1 MTKKTS
7 NQMWGGRFAAGP
19 DAIME
24 AINASIGFD
33 KRLAAQDI
41 EGSRAHAA
49 MLASTGILTDK
60 DAEAIREG
68 LLTVLSEIE
77 SGDFQFST
85 ALEDIHMNVEAR
97 LKEIIGEPAGRLH
110 TGRSRNDQVATD
122 FKLWVRDQFDAFETG
137 LITLIEAFLEQAEAG
152 ADWVMPGFTH
162 LQTAQPVT
170 WGHHMMAYVEM
181 FGRDLSRVRDARA
194 RMNESPLGAAALA
207 GTSFPI
213 DRNMT
218 AKDLGFDRPSA
229 NSLDAVSD
237 RDFALEFLGA
247 ASICAMHLS
256 RMAEELVIWSSAQFR
271 FVALSDRFSTGSSI
285 MPQKKNPDAAELI
298 RAKIGRIFGANV
310 ALMTVMK
317 GLPLTY
323 SKDMQEDKEQVF
335 DAADNLMLALAAMNG
350 MVRDMTANRESL
362 EAAAGSGFSTATD
375 LADWLVRVLGLP
387 FREAHHITGTLVA
400 MAEGNGCD
408 LPELSLADM
417 QSVHGEINETVYDV
431 LGVHNSVASRMSY
444 GGTAPV
450 RVREQI
456 ASWKEALK

>member
-1 MTKKTS
+1 MTKS
-7 NQMWGGRFAAGP
+7 QNQMWGGRFAAGP

-33 KRLAAQDI
+33 QRMAAQDI
-41 EGSRAHAA
+41 QGSRAHAA
-49 MLASTGILTDK
+49 MLGAAGIISNSDS
-60 DAEAIREG
+60 EAIREG

-77 SGDFQFST
+77 SGNFPFRVD
-85 ALEDIHMNVEAR
+85 LEDIHMNVEQR
-97 LKEIIGEPAGRLH
+97 LKELIGEPAGRLH

-122 FKLWVRDQFDAFETG
+122 FRLWVRDQTDGAIEG
-137 LITLIEAFLEQAEAG
+137 IEALMRAFLQQAKAG

-181 FGRDLSRVRDARA
+181 LARDKSRFEDARR

-213 DRNMT
+213 DRDMT
-218 AKDLGFDRPSA
+218 AAALGFDRPSA

-237 RDFALEFLGA
+237 RDFALEYLSC

-256 RMAEELVIWSSAQFR
+256 RFAEELVIWSSAQFR
-271 FVALSDRFSTGSSI
+271 FVTLSDRFSTGSSF

-310 ALMTVMK
+310 ALMMVMK

-335 DAADNLMLALAAMNG
+335 DAADNLMLALAAMSG
-350 MVRDMTANRESL
+350 MVADMTANQDSL
-362 EAAAGSGFSTATD
+362 KTAAASGFSTATD
-375 LADWLVRVLGLP
+375 LADWLVRRLGMP
-387 FREAHHITGTLVA
+387 FREAHHVTGSLVA
-400 MAEGNGCD
+400 LAEGQGCD
-408 LPELSLADM
+408 LPDLTLEQM
-417 QSVHGEINETVYDV
+417 QSVHPQITSHVFDV
-431 LGVHNSVASRMSY
+431 LGVENSVASRLSY
-444 GGTAPV
+444 GGTAPDQV
-450 RVREQI
+450 RRQI
-456 ASWKEALK
+456 ARWEAILS

>member
-1 MTKKTS
+1 MTKS
-7 NQMWGGRFAAGP
+7 QNQMWGGRFAAGP

-33 KRLAAQDI
+33 QRIAAQDI
-41 EGSRAHAA
+41 KSSRAHAA
-49 MLASTGILTDK
+49 MLGATGIISDSDCT
-60 DAEAIREG
+60 AIREG

-77 SGDFQFST
+77 TGNFQFRVE
-85 ALEDIHMNVEAR
+85 LEDIHMNVEAR
-97 LKEIIGEPAGRLH
+97 LKEVIGEPAGRLH

-122 FKLWVRDQFDAFETG
+122 FRLWVRDQTDAAILG
-137 LITLIEAFLEQAEAG
+137 LEALMKSFLQQAKAG

-181 FGRDLSRVRDARA
+181 LARDKSRFEDARK

-213 DRNMT
+213 DREMT
-218 AKDLGFDRPSA
+218 AKDLGFDRPAA

-237 RDFALEFLGA
+237 RDFALEYLSC

-256 RMAEELVIWSSAQFR
+256 RFAEELVIWSSVQFR
-271 FVALSDRFSTGSSI
+271 FVTLSDRFSTGSSI

-310 ALMTVMK
+310 ALMMVMK

-335 DAADNLMLALAAMNG
+335 DAADNLMLALAAMTG
-350 MVRDMTANRESL
+350 MVSDMTANRDSL
-362 EAAAGSGFSTATD
+362 KVAAASGFSTATD
-375 LADWLVRVLGLP
+375 LADWLVRALGMP
-387 FREAHHITGTLVA
+387 FRDAHHVTGSLVA
-400 MAEGNGCD
+400 MAEAQGCD
-408 LPELSLADM
+408 LPDLTLAQM
-417 QSVHGEINETVYDV
+417 QSVHVEIFNDVFEV
-431 LGVHNSVASRMSY
+431 LGVENSVASRMSY
-444 GGTAPV
+444 GGTAPAQV
-450 RVREQI
+450 RAQI
-456 ASWKEALK
+456 ARWEATLA